1 MPDGVDQDR
10 SAAQAILAWYDRH
23 RRDLPWR
30 ADAGVRPDPYRV
42 WLSEIMLQ
50 QTTVTAVQ
58 PYYAQFLASWPTVE
72 GLAAADLDEILTAW
86 AGLGYYARARNLH
99 ACARELVASHAGRFP
114 ESEAALRD
122 LPGIGAYTAA
132 AITAIAF
139 DRPAVVV
146 DGNVER
152 VMARV
157 FAVET
162 PLPRAKSELR
172 ALAAGLSP
180 NQRPGDYAQA
190 VMDLG
195 ATVCTVKRPRCARCP
210 WADRCVA
217 RADGPAEDLPRRGV
231 RAAKPTRHGVVF
243 WIEREDGAVLLRQR
257 PPKGLLGGMIEVPS
271 TEWTELEPG
280 ISVAKRLVPVAAKR
294 LSRVPG
300 LVRHAFTHFDLEL
313 VVLRGKAKA
322 PSDSG
327 LWVLP
332 DDLTA
337 HALPSVMRKVAEH
350 ALAR

>member
-1 MPDGVDQDR
+1 MPDSTEKDR
-10 SAAQAILAWYDRH
+10 SAATAILAWYDRH

-30 ADAGVRPDPYRV
+30 TAAGVRSDPYRV

-50 QTTVTAVQ
+50 QTTVTAVR

-72 GLAAADLDEILTAW
+72 ALAAADLDNILTAW

-99 ACARELVASHAGRFP
+99 ACARELVASHAGHFP
-114 ESEAALRD
+114 ESEAALRE

-132 AITAIAF
+132 AIAAIAF

-195 ATVCTVKRPRCARCP
+195 ATICVPKRPRCARCP
-210 WADRCVA
+210 WADRCAA
-217 RADGPAEDLPRRGV
+217 RANGLAEDVPRRRV
-231 RAAKPTRHGVVF
+231 RAAKPTRHGVAF

-271 TEWTELEPG
+271 TEWTESEPD
-280 ISVAKRLVPVAAKR
+280 ISITKRSVPVAAKR
-294 LSRVPG
+294 LARVPG
-300 LVRHAFTHFDLEL
+300 LVRHTFTHFDLEL

-322 PSDSG
+322 PSDLG